1 MTELF
6 REKIIVNFKWR
17 CCCDQYYYD
26 FIRSNLEYRS
36 WTGAPRGQLFCEP
49 KPPCHFLRSV
59 CGWITRTL
67 VTGSQDFPLRF
78 SFCRPG
84 NLYGSQEPEMNL
96 ILAQLKTLP
105 YTNFSLEG
113 KISEAVTP
121 WHPLQGPSFSEDP
134 ETGCLDPVPGS
145 DCIKDQFH
153 MVKKKGFLHLSPRA
167 QNWWPVPPSSAG
179 VQDSCQHHLYGSA
192 TLGLCTPLTEGKRDS
207 GLLDFSR

>member
-1 MTELF
+1 MEVLLWSVLLWLGQIEPRIQVLDWCTKGTIILWSEATLSF
-6 REKIIVNFKWR
+6 PQVSVWIKIR
-17 CCCDQYYYD
+17 
-26 FIRSNLEYRS
+26 
-36 WTGAPRGQLFCEP
+36 
-49 KPPCHFLRSV
+49 
-59 CGWITRTL
+59 ITRTL

-121 WHPLQGPSFSEDP
+121 WHPLQGPSFTEDP
-134 ETGCLDPVPGS
+134 ETGCFDPVSGS
-145 DCIKDQFH
+145 DCIKDLFH
-153 MVKKKGFLHLSPRA
+153 MVKKRGFLHLSPRT

-179 VQDSCQHHLYGSA
+179 VKDSCQHHLYGSA
-192 TLGLCTPLTEGKRDS
+192 TLGLCIPLTKGKRDS
-207 GLLDFSR
+207 GLLDFSS